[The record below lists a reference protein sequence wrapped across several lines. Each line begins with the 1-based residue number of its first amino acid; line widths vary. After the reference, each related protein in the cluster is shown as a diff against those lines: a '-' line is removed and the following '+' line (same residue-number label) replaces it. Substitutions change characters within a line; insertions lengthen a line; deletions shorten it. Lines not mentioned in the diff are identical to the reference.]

1 MQNQNQNL
9 SNKMTDRVIDKTIP
23 LENILVVPTKLL
35 FFEGVWQGLRGANQI
50 NLAEYMDLIQSQCQ
64 FLSRPIMEY
73 DVNYKQI
80 IPYLVFK
87 YQDKYFLMQRGSE
100 ASESRLRSKYSLGI
114 GGHII
119 EEDMQ
124 GGSIFEWAKR
134 EFTEE
139 VNYAGQ
145 MQVKM
150 LGILNDDSNE
160 VGKVHLGL
168 VMLLIG
174 DSDNIKIK
182 SELKSGEL
190 LSIEECLAFEDQ
202 MENWSKLVFAY
213 LKKEQV

>member
-1 MQNQNQNL
+1 MQNQNQTL
-9 SNKMTDRVIDKTIP
+9 TDKTIDKTIP

-50 NLAEYMDLIQSQCQ
+50 NLADYLDLIQSQCQ

-73 DVNYKQI
+73 DFNYKQI

-87 YQDKYFLMQRGSE
+87 YQDKYFLMQRSSG

-134 EFTEE
+134 EFSEE

-145 MQVKM
+145 MTVQM

-168 VMLLIG
+168 VMLLTG
-174 DSDNIKIK
+174 DSDNIKVK

-190 LSIEECLAFEDQ
+190 LSINECLAFEDQ

-213 LKKEQV
+213 LKKEQD